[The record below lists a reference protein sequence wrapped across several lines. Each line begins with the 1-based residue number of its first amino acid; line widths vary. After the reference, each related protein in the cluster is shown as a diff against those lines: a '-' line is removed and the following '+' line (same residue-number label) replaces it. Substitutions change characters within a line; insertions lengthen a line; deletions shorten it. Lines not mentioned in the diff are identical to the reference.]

1 MGVEECNITLKETG
15 TKSKKKEILIS
26 CIWGLSVTN
35 ANKKKSQKSMIH
47 AILEGSLKSLA
58 SWGGVQFTVGGGADR
73 VFGDIFWWFMF

>member
-1 MGVEECNITLKETG
+1 MQHHPQGNRDK
-15 TKSKKKEILIS
+15 KQKKEILIS

-58 SWGGVQFTVGGGADR
+58 SWGGSSLLWGEVQIGFLAILFGGLCFKGK
-73 VFGDIFWWFMF
+73 G